1 MQTYAGIDLHSS
13 NCYLAVIDEQQ
24 RRLYSKRLP
33 NSLDHILTALQPF
46 KEELS
51 GVVVESTYNWYWLVD
66 GLQEQGYRMHLANP
80 SAIRQYEGLKHT
92 DDKWDAFWLAQLL
105 LLGILPQGYIYP
117 KAERPSRDLLRRRL
131 LFVRHRTAH
140 ILSLQSM
147 VQRCCGHGISGNA
160 IKKLTPQEAAAL
172 FSDPQL
178 GLTARFQVE
187 TIGFL
192 TQQIRSIEKAVL
204 PQVKLRPEFE
214 ILLTI
219 DGIGKI
225 LALTIMLEV
234 GDIRRFAKAGN
245 YASYCRCVKSQ
256 KLSDTKKKGEGNRKN
271 GNRYL
276 SWAYVE
282 AANFTVRHSARAKA
296 FYQRK
301 CAKTKK
307 VVAIKALANKL
318 ARASFYILRDQSA
331 FDEKRLY
338 G

>member
-140 ILSLQSM
+140 LLSLQSM
-147 VQRCCGHGISGNA
+147 VHRCCGHGISGNA

>member
-46 KEELS
+46 KEGLS

-105 LLGILPQGYIYP
+105 MLGILPQGYIYP

-147 VQRCCGHGISGNA
+147 VQRCCGRGISGNA
-160 IKKLTPQEAAAL
+160 IKKLTSPEAAAL

-214 ILLTI
+214 ILLR
-219 DGIGKI
+219 GRRYS
-225 LALTIMLEV
+225 ALCQGRQLCLLLPV
-234 GDIRRFAKAGN
+234 
-245 YASYCRCVKSQ
+245 C
-256 KLSDTKKKGEGNRKN
+256 
-271 GNRYL
+271 
-276 SWAYVE
+276 
-282 AANFTVRHSARAKA
+282 
-296 FYQRK
+296 
-301 CAKTKK
+301 
-307 VVAIKALANKL
+307 
-318 ARASFYILRDQSA
+318 
-331 FDEKRLY
+331 
-338 G
+338 

>member
-1 MQTYAGIDLHSS
+1 MRTYAGIDLHSS

-24 RRLYSKRLP
+24 RKLFSKRLP
-33 NSLDHILTALQPF
+33 NSLDHILSALQPF
-46 KEELS
+46 KDGLS

-105 LLGILPQGYIYP
+105 QLGILPQGYIYP
-117 KAERPSRDLLRRRL
+117 KAERPARDLLRRRL

-140 ILSLQSM
+140 LLSLQSM
-147 VQRCCGHGISGNA
+147 VHRCCGHGISGNA

>member
-46 KEELS
+46 KAGLS

-117 KAERPSRDLLRRRL
+117 KAERPARDLLRRRL

-147 VQRCCGHGISGNA
+147 VQRCCGHGISGNE
-160 IKKLTPQEAAAL
+160 IKKLTPQQASAL

>member
-1 MQTYAGIDLHSS
+1 MATYAGIDLHSS

-24 RRLYSKRLP
+24 RRLFSKRLP
-33 NSLDHILTALQPF
+33 NSLDQILSALQPF

-80 SAIRQYEGLKHT
+80 SAIRPYEGLKHT

-105 LLGILPQGYIYP
+105 MLGILPQGYIYP
-117 KAERPSRDLLRRRL
+117 KAERPARDLLRRRL

-140 ILSLQSM
+140 VLSLQSM

-160 IKKLTPQEAAAL
+160 IKKLMPQEAAAL

-204 PQVKLRPEFE
+204 PQAKLRPEFE

-219 DGIGKI
+219 PGIGKI
-225 LALTIMLEV
+225 LGLTIMLEV

-282 AANFTVRHSARAKA
+282 AANFAVRYSPRAKA
-296 FYQRK
+296 FHQRK

-318 ARASFYILRDQSA
+318 ARASFYILRDQCA